1 MKTVLALPYKAII
14 AVDFEFEFGGNYG
27 NRSRPVCMVA
37 KDLRT
42 GKTWRIWRGEFGTTP
57 PFSTGPETL
66 IVAFMASAEMGCFR
80 ALAWPMPERIL
91 DLYAEFKCR
100 VNGTR
105 PTLGVG
111 LIGALGYF
119 GLDTI
124 SGNEKT
130 KMRDLVLGGGP

>member
-1 MKTVLALPYKAII
+1 MAAGAWTYKAII
-14 AVDFEFEFGGNYG
+14 AIDFEFEFDGNPA
-27 NRSRPVCMVA
+27 NRPRPVCMVA
-37 KDLRT
+37 RDLLT
-42 GKTWRIWRGEFGTTP
+42 GQTWRIWRGEFGTPP

-66 IVAFMASAEMGCFR
+66 FVAYYASAEWGCFR
-80 ALAWPMPERIL
+80 ALGWPMPARIL

-100 VNGTR
+100 VNGKR

-124 SGNEKT
+124 SANEKT
-130 KMRDLVLGGGP
+130 EMRDL